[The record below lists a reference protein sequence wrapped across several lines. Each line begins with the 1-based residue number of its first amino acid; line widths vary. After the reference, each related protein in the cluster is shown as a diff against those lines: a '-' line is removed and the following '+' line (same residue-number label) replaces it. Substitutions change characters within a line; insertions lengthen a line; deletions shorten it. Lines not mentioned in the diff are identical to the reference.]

1 MDYAKEENLNF
12 YTIHSS
18 NPDKIDNKIS
28 NGGHENKQT
37 SSVLNHN
44 LEIMLLPNMKG
55 FLYDETHLKL
65 IFSIDYYG
73 RF

>member
-44 LEIMLLPNMKG
+44 LEIMLLSNMEG
-55 FLYDETHLKL
+55 FPYETNLKL
-65 IFSIDYYG
+65 IFSIDYCD

>member
-44 LEIMLLPNMKG
+44 LRIMLPPNMEG
-55 FLYDETHLKL
+55 FPFETHLKL
-65 IFSIDYYG
+65 IISIDYCG
-73 RF
+73 SF